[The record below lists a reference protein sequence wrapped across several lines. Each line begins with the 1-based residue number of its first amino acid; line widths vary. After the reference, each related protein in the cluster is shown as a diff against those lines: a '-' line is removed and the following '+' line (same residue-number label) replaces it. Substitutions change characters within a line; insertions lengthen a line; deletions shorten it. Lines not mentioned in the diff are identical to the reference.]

1 MDKQAVIQQLK
12 TILSEDL
19 FVAVPPD
26 AMKETD
32 SIAIDLGLDSVGF
45 VELATIVGE
54 KFQIVVEEAAV
65 TDGQFA
71 TLESICA
78 YIAARKAALAG
89 A

>member
-54 KFQIVVEEAAV
+54 KFQIAVEEAAV

-71 TLESICA
+71 TLESIYA
-78 YIAARKAALAG
+78 YIVARKAVPAG